1 MVIRLRGDNY
11 HCFKKKTYVLGRLM
25 YTIISTLYGLDS
37 ERVKTQVKYNHDSDR
52 QNTFFIR
59 YYKQH
64 YLKKSTA

>member
-1 MVIRLRGDNY
+1 
-11 HCFKKKTYVLGRLM
+11 M